1 MILPRTR
8 HELSR
13 RTVLASLAALGASVP
28 LAAPVLAA
36 PSGTILKRAIPA
48 TGEELPAIG
57 MGSWQTFSVGGN
69 RALRDQRVEV
79 LRAFFALGGGA
90 IDSSPM
96 YSSSEEV
103 IGYCL
108 SRLGE
113 TPALFSATKVWTPI
127 QALGVGQMAKSRG
140 FWGTERFDLMQIHNL
155 VNWEG
160 HLETLLRDREEG
172 RTRYIGITTSHGR
185 KHADFEKVMTTQP
198 LQFVQFTYNILDR
211 WAERRLLPLA
221 AERGLAVIVNQPFQ
235 RGGLFRHVGGQPL
248 PNWAGEIDCANWAQF
263 FLKFIVSHPTVICA
277 IPATSQVEHMQEN
290 MGALR
295 GRLPDREMR
304 KRMIRYVEDL

>member
-1 MILPRTR
+1 MNLPRTR

-13 RTVLASLAALGASVP
+13 RAVLASLAALGASVP
-28 LAAPVLAA
+28 LAVSVLAA
-36 PSGTILKRAIPA
+36 APNPILKRAIPA

-69 RALRDQRVEV
+69 RALRDHRVKV
-79 LRAFFALGGGA
+79 LRAFFEQGGGL

-113 TPALFSATKVWTPI
+113 MPALFSATKVWTPI

-160 HLETLLRDREEG
+160 HLETLLKDKEEG

-198 LQFVQFTYNILDR
+198 LEFVQFTYNILDR

-221 AERGLAVIVNQPFQ
+221 AERRLAVIINRPFQ
-235 RGGLFRHVGGQPL
+235 RGSLFRHVAGHPL
-248 PNWAGEIDCANWAQF
+248 PNWAGEIDSANWAQF
-263 FLKFIVSHPTVICA
+263 FLKFIVSHPTVTCA
-277 IPATSQVEHMQEN
+277 IPATSQVEHMHEN
-290 MGALR
+290 LGALR
-295 GRLPDREMR
+295 GRLPDQEMR
-304 KRMIRYVEDL
+304 RRMIKYVESL

>member
-1 MILPRTR
+1 MNLPRTR

-13 RTVLASLAALGASVP
+13 RTMLASLAALGASVP
-28 LAAPVLAA
+28 LAPVLAA
-36 PSGTILKRAIPA
+36 PSRTILKRAIPA
-48 TGEELPAIG
+48 TGEHLPAIG

-69 RALRDQRVEV
+69 RALRDQRVKV
-79 LRAFFALGGGA
+79 LRAFFELGGGT

-113 TPALFSATKVWTPI
+113 MPALFSATKVWTPI
-127 QALGVGQMAKSRG
+127 QALGIGQMAKSRG
-140 FWGTERFDLMQIHNL
+140 FWGTDRFDLMQIHNL

-160 HLETLLRDREEG
+160 HLETLLRDKEEG

-198 LQFVQFTYNILDR
+198 LEFVQFTYNILDR

-221 AERGLAVIVNQPFQ
+221 AERGLAVIVNRPFQ
-235 RGGLFRHVGGQPL
+235 RGGLFRHAGGHPL
-248 PNWAGEIDCANWAQF
+248 PNWAGEIDCVNWAQF
-263 FLKFIVSHPTVICA
+263 FLKFIVSHPAVTCA
-277 IPATSQVEHMQEN
+277 IPATSQVEHMHEN

-295 GRLPDREMR
+295 GRLPDQEMR

>member
-1 MILPRTR
+1 M
-8 HELSR
+8 
-13 RTVLASLAALGASVP
+13 GASIQFAP
-28 LAAPVLAA
+28 HAFAAG
-36 PSGTILKRAIPA
+36 SGSILKRAIPA

-69 RALRDQRVEV
+69 RALRDHRVKV
-79 LRAFFALGGGA
+79 LRAFFELGGGM

-113 TPALFSATKVWTPI
+113 TPALFSATKVWTPL
-127 QALGVGQMAKSRG
+127 QELGVSQMAKSRD

-160 HLETLLRDREEG
+160 HLETLLKDKEDG

-198 LQFVQFTYNILDR
+198 LEFVQFTYNILDR

-221 AERGLAVIVNQPFQ
+221 AERGLAVIINRPFR
-235 RGGLFRHVGGQPL
+235 RGALFRQFAGRPL
-248 PNWAGEIDCANWAQF
+248 PEWAGEIDCATWAQF
-263 FLKFIVSHPTVICA
+263 FLKFIVSHPTVTCA
-277 IPATSQVEHMQEN
+277 IPATSRVDHMQEN

-304 KRMIRYVEDL
+304 LRMIRYVEDL